1 MSDMSTIKVPK
12 FRSCRR
18 LVEWMEKNWHSFVS
32 AGLPA
37 RLDPERE
44 QVFLRSKESSGEVA
58 ACLAR
63 YAGWAGRLPP
73 FLESLLVHHQ
83 DHLVSYIRTL
93 HSRKVEF
100 EVELMDPL
108 AGNSRGLYMVSKTM
122 GRLPEHLEKTISDPK
137 YAYLYAK
144 EVLRGRLPLDM
155 ENVFFKDALWA
166 AKYAFD
172 VIRGF
177 HSVRLPEALH
187 AFMVMKSFERPDDEN
202 IRAYIDAAENDPNR
216 VGNKVVKV

>member
-1 MSDMSTIKVPK
+1 MGDMSTIKVPK

-18 LVEWMEKNWHSFVS
+18 LVMWMERNWHSFVS

-37 RLDPERE
+37 RLDADRE
-44 QVFLRSKESSGEVA
+44 QVFFRSKESPGEVA
-58 ACLAR
+58 ACIAR
-63 YAGWAGRLPP
+63 YAGWAGRLSPAM
-73 FLESLLVHHQ
+73 EDLLRPHK

-100 EVELMDPL
+100 DLALMDDL
-108 AGNSRGLYMVSKTM
+108 AGYGRGLYLVSKTV
-122 GRLPEHLEKTISDPK
+122 GRLPEHLEKTIGEPK

-144 EVLRGRLPLDM
+144 EVLHGRLPLEV
-155 ENVFFKDALWA
+155 ENVFFGDSLYA

-177 HSVRLPEALH
+177 SSVRLPEALH
-187 AFMVMKSFERPDDEN
+187 AFMVMKSFENPNDDN
-202 IRAYIDAAENDPNR
+202 IRAYIDAAENDSNR
-216 VGNKVVKV
+216 VGNSTVKV